1 MYNYTNTGTTDRYLY
16 NCSVNYSIY
25 IHYIGGMN
33 NEHEVIEQ
41 LQGRI

>member
-1 MYNYTNTGTTDRYLY
+1 MYNYTCTGTTDSYLY
-16 NCSVNYSIY
+16 IY
-25 IHYIGGMN
+25 IRYIGGMN